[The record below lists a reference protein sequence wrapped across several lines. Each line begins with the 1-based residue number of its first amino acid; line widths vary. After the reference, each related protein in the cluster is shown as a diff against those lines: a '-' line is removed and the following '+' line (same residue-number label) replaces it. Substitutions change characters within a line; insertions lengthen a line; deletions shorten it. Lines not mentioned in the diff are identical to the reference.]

1 MGGLVFLPHGL
12 LEAAHVPRD
21 LFSDQSLSDARPGER
36 PSAGCSYGTL
46 TSPLLLCFLPSSQG
60 ILRNGLEEVK
70 QFFAL
75 NGSCRLPLSPSL
87 LVKGIVPR
95 VSDQWVWGSWS
106 GEDSVEVR
114 SLHTHLLRKM
124 RKKGM
129 FGVLPQPWRTG
140 TFPQQLWGNRV
151 EC

>member
-1 MGGLVFLPHGL
+1 MGGLVFLPRGL
-12 LEAAHVPRD
+12 LEAVRIPRG
-21 LFSDQSLSDARPGER
+21 LFSDQSLLDSRPGER
-36 PSAGCSYGTL
+36 PGADCSNG
-46 TSPLLLCFLPSSQG
+46 LLLCLLPSSQG

-106 GEDSVEVR
+106 GEGSVEAR
-114 SLHTHLLRKM
+114 SLHTHLMKKM
-124 RKKGM
+124 RKKGV
-129 FGVLPQPWRTG
+129 FGVFLQPWHIG
-140 TFPQQLWGNRV
+140 TFPQQLWGDRA